1 MVRRI
6 VGIGVAAGRS
16 VAVVAG
22 RSLAAVA
29 GLSVATLLV
38 AACGGGDAGD
48 PPPDEAPPIQAAD
61 EQEAATEPAT
71 VSIVAPEDGAVVEQ
85 GPLLVV
91 MEVTGLSIV
100 SAGVM
105 DPGTGHHHLIVDAD
119 VDWTLPIPNDP
130 GVHYHMGQAQT
141 EFTLED
147 LAPGEHQIVAV
158 VADGVHIPLDPPV
171 ADTIT
176 VVVR

>member
-1 MVRRI
+1 MFLRI
-6 VGIGVAAGRS
+6 VGIGT
-16 VAVVAG
+16 
-22 RSLAAVA
+22 LA
-29 GLSVATLLV
+29 LSF
-38 AACGGGDAGD
+38 AACGGETGDR
-48 PPPDEAPPIQAAD
+48 PSSEEPPDQAV
-61 EQEAATEPAT
+61 EQEDAAAEPAT
-71 VSIVAPEDGAVVEQ
+71 VSIVAPEDGAVVDQ

-91 MEVTGLSIV
+91 MDVTGLTV
-100 SAGVM
+100 VAAGVM
-105 DPGTGHHHLIVDAD
+105 DPGTGHHHLIVDGE

-147 LAPGEHQIVAV
+147 LTPGEHRIVAV
-158 VADGVHIPLDPPV
+158 VADGVHVPLDPPV

>member
-6 VGIGVAAGRS
+6 MGIGAAT
-16 VAVVAG
+16 
-22 RSLAAVA
+22 
-29 GLSVATLLV
+29 GLSVATLTV
-38 AACGGGDAGD
+38 AACAGGDAGD
-48 PPPDEAPPIQAAD
+48 PPAEEAPPSQAAE
-61 EQEAATEPAT
+61 EQEAAMEPAT
-71 VSIVAPEDGAVVEQ
+71 VSIVSPEDGAVVEQ

-91 MEVTGLSIV
+91 MEVTGLTV
-100 SAGVM
+100 APAGTM

-147 LAPGEHQIVAV
+147 LTPGEHQIVAV

-176 VVVR
+176 VIVR